1 MSLFAALR
9 PGVAALDHLALALS
23 GAQAQEAR
31 RPDGAPMV
39 RWTPPELWHVTVSF
53 FGSVPDGA
61 VPELSAALARVALE
75 TPPLSLRLRGAG
87 VFDRRVL
94 WVGVGGPD
102 TDALPGLSAA
112 VAEAAGEVGVRV
124 DRRPRQ
130 RAHLTVARAAAGA
143 RQARRRAGSAGRRPG
158 EGRGAD
164 LTAGDPL
171 AGPAAALSVYAGPDW
186 TAHELLL
193 LESTSG
199 DLPGDTSGRR
209 VYRTVATVPLA
220 GAATRG

>member
-9 PGVAALDHLALALS
+9 PNAPALDHLALALS

-31 RPDGAPMV
+31 RPDGAPLV

-53 FGSVPDGA
+53 FGSVPDGS
-61 VPELSAALARVALE
+61 VPDLAAALAPVARE
-75 TPPLSLRLRGAG
+75 TPSLSLRLRGAG

-102 TDALPGLSAA
+102 ADALPGLSVA
-112 VAEAAGEVGVRV
+112 VAGAAGEVGVRV

-143 RQARRRAGSAGRRPG
+143 RQARRRAHARRSG
-158 EGRGAD
+158 GGGAD
-164 LTAGDPL
+164 DLTTGDPL

-199 DLPGDTSGRR
+199 DASGRR
-209 VYRTVATVPLA
+209 VYRTVETFPLA
-220 GAATRG
+220 GAAARG

>member
-31 RPDGAPMV
+31 RPDGAPLV
-39 RWTPPELWHVTVSF
+39 RWTSPELWHVTVSF
-53 FGSVPDGA
+53 FGNVPDGSLPDLA
-61 VPELSAALARVALE
+61 AALAPVARE
-75 TPPLSLRLRGAG
+75 VPPLSLRLRGAG

-94 WVGVGGPD
+94 WVGVGGV
-102 TDALPGLSAA
+102 DADELRDLSAA
-112 VAEAAGEVGVRV
+112 VAEAAGDAGVRV

-143 RQARRRAGSAGRRPG
+143 RQARRRARSVGRRPG
-158 EGRGAD
+158 GGVAD
-164 LTAGDPL
+164 VTAGDPL

-186 TAHELLL
+186 AAHELLL

-199 DLPGDTSGRR
+199 DTSGRR
-209 VYRTVATVPLA
+209 VYRTVETFPLA
-220 GAATRG
+220 GTAARG